1 MNNMTA
7 KRAKR
12 SNLLVSSF
20 LNTVHD
26 DNDSCCDRPTDEYDL
41 DKYEVELANSPGS
54 VNQLTECQSQNATS
68 ESVTGTFVLSF
79 TDAYF

>member
-1 MNNMTA
+1 VALINHAFMWIVFMNNMRA

-20 LNTVHD
+20 LDTLHD
-26 DNDSCCDRPTDEYDL
+26 DNDSCCDTDEYDL

-54 VNQLTECQSQNATS
+54 VHQLTECQTVSLRMQRLN
-68 ESVTGTFVLSF
+68 L
-79 TDAYF
+79 